1 MSKAFFRSTLLL
13 ILLLAAP
20 SVSSAQKHQPDSLK
34 AALQNA
40 THDTTRCRLYNSW
53 GESIYLLNPDSSAIL
68 WNQAKAIAEKNRQQG
83 SEEEK
88 NFYRRIL
95 PYIYNNL
102 GSTIPE
108 SEGLRVRAYYARA
121 LRLFL
126 ENRDSKGAGAAYDN
140 LGYICEILNRQEEAE
155 YCYRRALVHREL
167 ANDKDGLAN
176 TYNNLGY
183 LLNMQGNV
191 QAIGYLTESLKLRE
205 ELKNKE
211 DIAHSLNNLG
221 AIYQEQ
227 GEYEKAM
234 EYHLRALKLREEIQ
248 DKTGQQYSLINIAH
262 GYGIKKQY
270 AKSVSYFERAIALSR
285 ELEDQLTLAHALNL
299 MGNLQAENNEPE
311 KALACYR
318 EALHIFEQTKN
329 SKGLSGS
336 YRNIGSLYEKK
347 GQMAEAVFY
356 YEKSLGM
363 ARENGYPS
371 IIMNASEKLYAAYKK
386 QGNKAGALEMHELY
400 VQMKDSI
407 RNEETR
413 KTVLKTQYE
422 NEYNRKEI
430 EIKAASKLENET
442 LALKASEDKKRQNLI
457 ICAIAAGLLLVS
469 IFSVFIYRGLRE
481 NKKAN
486 RIILKQKE
494 LVEEKNSQVEEKQK
508 EIIDSINY
516 AQRIQR
522 SLLAS
527 EVLLREQLRD
537 YFILFKPKDIVS
549 GDFYW
554 AKTLSNGTFAL
565 VTADSTGHGVPG
577 AIMSMLNI
585 ACLNEATSK
594 DLSQPHDILFETR
607 RLVIEHLKNDGS
619 EEGGKDGMDCSLIC
633 LDSKREHL
641 SYAAANNPVWLVSNG
656 TLTELLPD
664 KMPVG
669 KHDKDQQPFI
679 CHKIDVKPGDMIYTL
694 TDGFP
699 DQFGGPKGKKF
710 MYRPLK
716 ELLTGISRKPL
727 EEQKNLLLN
736 QLEAWKGVL
745 DQVDDICIIG
755 IRI

>member
-1 MSKAFFRSTLLL
+1 MTKAFFKATALLL
-13 ILLLAAP
+13 LLLAITHGA
-20 SVSSAQKHQPDSLK
+20 SAQTSKADSI
-34 AALQNA
+34 ADALQGA
-40 THDTTRCRLYNSW
+40 AHDTTRCKLYNYW
-53 GESIYLLNPDSSAIL
+53 GESVYLFNPDSSALL
-68 WNQAKAIAEKNRQQG
+68 WNHARAIAEKNLLQG
-83 SEEEK
+83 SAEEK
-88 NFYRRIL
+88 AFYKRIL

-102 GSTIPE
+102 GAGIPDSE
-108 SEGLRVRAYYARA
+108 SLKARAYYAKA
-121 LRLFL
+121 LSLFL
-126 ENRDSKGAGAAYDN
+126 ENRDSKGAGSAYDN
-140 LGYICEILNRQEEAE
+140 LGYICEILNRQNEAE
-155 YCYRRALVHREL
+155 YYYRKALLHREL
-167 ANDKDGLAN
+167 AKDKDGLAN

-183 LLNMQGNV
+183 LLNMQGNR
-191 QAIGYLTESLKLRE
+191 QALDYLTKSLKLRE
-205 ELKNKE
+205 ELKNKP

-234 EYHLRALKLREEIQ
+234 EYHLRALKLREETQ
-248 DKTGQQYSLINIAH
+248 DKTGQQYSLINIAY
-262 GYGIKKQY
+262 GYGLKKQY
-270 AKSVSYFERAIALSR
+270 AKAEAYFERAIALSR
-285 ELEDQLTLAHALNL
+285 ELGDALTLAHALNL
-299 MGNLQAENNEPE
+299 MGNLLMETMERE
-311 KALACYR
+311 KALACYT
-318 EALHIFEQTKN
+318 EALHIFEKSKN
-329 SKGLSGS
+329 SQGLSTS
-336 YRNIGSLYEKK
+336 YRNLGALYEKN
-347 GQMAEAVFY
+347 GQLSEAVSC
-356 YEKSLGM
+356 YEKSLNM
-363 ARENGYPS
+363 AKENGYPS
-371 IIMNASEKLYAAYKK
+371 TIMNASEELYSAYKK

-413 KTVLKTQYE
+413 QTVLKTQYE

-430 EIKAASKLENET
+430 EIKAASKLENDT
-442 LALKASEDKKRQNLI
+442 LALKASEDKKRQSLI
-457 ICAIAAGLLLVS
+457 IYTVTGGLLLLS
-469 IFSVFIYRGLRE
+469 IFSVMIYRGLRK
-481 NKKAN
+481 NQKAN
-486 RIILKQKE
+486 KTISKQKE
-494 LVEEKNSQVEEKQK
+494 LVEEKNLQIEEKQK

-527 EVLLREQLRD
+527 ETLLQEHLRD

-554 AKTLSNGTFAL
+554 AKKLSNGDFAL

-594 DLSQPHDILFETR
+594 DLTQPADILSETR

-619 EEGGKDGMDCSLIC
+619 KDGGKDGMDCSLIC
-633 LDSKREHL
+633 LDSKRETL
-641 SYAAANNPVWLVSNG
+641 SYAAANNPVWHISDHK
-656 TLTELLPD
+656 LTELLPD

-669 KHDKDQQPFI
+669 KHDKDQQPFN
-679 CHKIDVKPGDMIYTL
+679 CHRIRVKQGDMIYTL

-716 ELLTGISRKPL
+716 ELLISISQKPVD
-727 EEQKNLLLN
+727 EQKSLLLS
-736 QLEAWKGVL
+736 QLEAWKGLL